1 MKKVLAFDF
10 GASSGRAILG
20 RLEDGVIKCEE
31 VHRFENSPRMVGDT
45 FRWDFN
51 DLFNNIK
58 EGIEKAGEV
67 DSIGI
72 DTWGVDYG
80 LIDKEGNLINDPVHY
95 RDGRT
100 DNIPEEIFGIIPA
113 EEIYDRTGIQFM
125 NFNTLF
131 QLYSEVKYNKEELD
145 KAEKILFMPD
155 LFAYFLTGEKGA
167 EYTIA
172 STSQMIKGR
181 DWDKELLGKLKIPC
195 EKLCDIVKPG
205 TLRGKVKKEICP
217 SEPPV
222 IAVCSHD
229 TASAVVSVPAKDKD
243 FVYISCGT
251 WSLFGT
257 ELSEPLIVKEGKDLG
272 YTNEGGYNNTIRYL
286 TNIIGLWLI
295 QETRRELK
303 NKGNNISFADMAAGA
318 EKCEPLKCVIDAGD
332 PSFTKPG
339 DMIVRIKDYLSKT
352 NQYIP
357 ENNDEVFRCIYD
369 SLALKYKDALIKL
382 EKLTGKKYNRIHMV
396 GGGINAKLLC
406 KLTADACGVEVVAG
420 PVEATAMGNI
430 AVQFMA
436 LGEIK
441 NLEEARKII
450 SVSEKTEIYKP
461 ENTEIWDEA
470 YNKFYGK

>member
-20 RLEDGVIKCEE
+20 SIENGKIECKEI
-31 VHRFENSPRMVGDT
+31 HRFENAPRMVGDT

-51 DLFNNIK
+51 DLFSNVI
-58 EGIEKAGEV
+58 EGIKKAGEF

-80 LIDKEGNLINDPVHY
+80 LIDAEGKLIADPVHY
-95 RDGRT
+95 RDART
-100 DNIPEEIFGIIPA
+100 DNIPEEVFKTVSA
-113 EEIYDRTGIQFM
+113 EEIYNRTGIQFM

-131 QLYSEVKYNKEELD
+131 QMYYESKYNKEELD

-155 LFAYFLTGEKGA
+155 LFAYYLTGKMGA

-172 STSQMIKGR
+172 STSQMLKGR
-181 DWDKELLGKLKIPC
+181 EWDNELLEKLNIPK
-195 EKLCDIVKPG
+195 EKLCDIIKPG
-205 TLRGKVKKEICP
+205 TFTGNVKKEICE

-257 ELSEPLIVKEGKDLG
+257 ELPEPLILNEGKELG

-303 NKGNNISFADMAAGA
+303 GKGQAISFSEMAERA
-318 EKCEPLKCVIDAGD
+318 EKCEPLKCIIDPGD

-339 DMIVRIKDYLSKT
+339 DMIVRVKDYLKKT
-352 NQYIP
+352 NQYVP
-357 ENNDEVFRCIYD
+357 ETDDEIFRCIYD
-369 SLALKYKDALIKL
+369 SLALKYKDAFIKL

-406 KLTADACGVEVVAG
+406 KFTADACGVEVVAG

-430 AVQFMA
+430 AVQLMA

-441 NLEEARKII
+441 DLEEARKII
-450 SVSEKTEIYKP
+450 ANSEEPAIYKP
-461 ENTEIWDEA
+461 ENTEMWNEA
-470 YNKFYGK
+470 YGRFYK

>member
-20 RLEDGVIKCEE
+20 WLENGKIKCEE
-31 VHRFENSPRMVGDT
+31 IHRFENNPRMVGET

-51 DLFNNIK
+51 DLFSNVL
-58 EGIEKAGEV
+58 EGIKKAGEV

-80 LIDKEGNLINDPVHY
+80 LIDAEGKLIADPVHY

-100 DNIPEEIFGIIPA
+100 DNIPEEVFKTVSA
-113 EEIYDRTGIQFM
+113 EEIYNRTGIQFM

-131 QLYSEVKYNKEELD
+131 QMYYESKYNKEELD

-155 LFAYFLTGEKGA
+155 LFAYYLTGEMGA

-172 STSQMIKGR
+172 STSQMLKGR
-181 DWDKELLGKLKIPC
+181 DWDAELLEKLNIPK

-205 TLRGKVKKEICP
+205 TLTGKVKKEICK

-229 TASAVVSVPAKDKD
+229 TASAVVSVPAKEED

-257 ELSEPLIVKEGKDLG
+257 ELSAPLIVNEGKELG

-303 NKGNNISFADMAAGA
+303 GKGQNVSFGEMAERA
-318 EKCEPLKCVIDAGD
+318 EKCEALKCIVDPGD

-339 DMIVRIKDYLSKT
+339 DMIVRVKDYLKKT
-352 NQYIP
+352 NQYVP
-357 ENNDEVFRCIYD
+357 ETDDEIFRCIYE
-369 SLALKYKDALIKL
+369 SLALKYKDAFIKL

-406 KLTADACGVEVVAG
+406 KFTADACGVEVVAG

-436 LGEIK
+436 LGDIK
-441 NLEEARKII
+441 DLNEAREII
-450 SVSEKTEIYKP
+450 SASEESAIYKP
-461 ENTEIWDEA
+461 ENEEMWNEA
-470 YNKFYGK
+470 YKRFYK